1 MIDANLTFAF
11 TAGII
16 ATINPCGFAMLPAYL
31 SFFLGL
37 EGDEEGNAARAGLGR
52 ALATGGLVSAGFLVV
67 FGAVGLLVTAGL
79 EVVRDLVPWI
89 SIAIGVAIT
98 VLGLAV
104 LGGRSLTL
112 MLPKLERGTGD
123 RRPRS
128 LMLFGVS
135 YAVASIS
142 CGLPTFLVVVS
153 TSVDDVG
160 SSLASFAAYAIGMA
174 LVLTSLTVSLA
185 MARQSLVRR
194 LRSLLPYVDR
204 VAGVLMVVAGL
215 YLTWYWLAER
225 LGADRGGVVLGV
237 EQFTAQLGNWITGV
251 GGLRLGIGMSIVV
264 ALAAIAALGSTKPTT
279 D

>member
-1 MIDANLTFAF
+1 MIEANLTFAF

-37 EGDEEGNAARAGLGR
+37 EGDQTGETPRAGIGR
-52 ALATGGLVSAGFLVV
+52 ALATGGLVSIGFLAV
-67 FGAVGLLVTAGL
+67 FGTVGLLITAGL
-79 EVVRDLVPWI
+79 SIVSEVVPWV
-89 SIAIGVAIT
+89 SIAIGVGVT
-98 VLGLAV
+98 LLGLAV
-104 LGGRSLTL
+104 LSGRSLTL
-112 MLPKLERGTGD
+112 ILPKLEQGTGD
-123 RRPRS
+123 RRARS
-128 LMLFGVS
+128 LVVFGVS

-153 TSVDDVG
+153 TSVSDVG
-160 SSLASFAAYAIGMA
+160 SSVASFLAYSIGMA

-185 MARQSLVRR
+185 MARQSLVQR

-204 VAGVLMVVAGL
+204 VAGILMVAAGL

-225 LGADRGGVVLGV
+225 LGAERGGVVLSV
-237 EQFTAQLGNWITGV
+237 EQFTARLSNWVTGI
-251 GGLRLGIGMSIVV
+251 GGLRLGVGMSIVV
-264 ALAAIAALGSTKPTT
+264 ALATMIALSSSRPTS

>member
-37 EGDEEGNAARAGLGR
+37 EGDQEGNAARAGLGR

-79 EVVRDLVPWI
+79 EVVRGLVPWI

-160 SSLASFAAYAIGMA
+160 SSLASFVAYAIGMA

-237 EQFTAQLGNWITGV
+237 EQFTARLGNWITGV